1 MIRITS
7 LAAAAAILGYSGL
20 ALAQQP
26 TYSPSYPNRYATQPT
41 TGTTTVPA
49 ERQSWSPWRQ
59 TTTSRESTARD
70 TMAPGRQTATSRE
83 TIGRETMAR
92 DTMAPTR
99 QRTAMTAGQFSTE
112 GDARAHCG
120 GDTVVW
126 VNTKSHVYHFAGSKD
141 YGQTKRGAFMCRAD
155 ADRAGTFHAAKNELK
170 MQGRVDRTDRMG
182 TDRSMTSRFSGSS
195 TNRY

>member
-1 MIRITS
+1 MRRISS
-7 LAAAAAILGYSGL
+7 LAAVAAILGYTGL

-26 TYSPSYPNRYATQPT
+26 ASSPAYQDRFANRPT
-41 TGTTTVPA
+41 TGSTVTPA

-59 TTTSRESTARD
+59 TTTSREPMDRD
-70 TMAPGRQTATSRE
+70 TMAPR
-83 TIGRETMAR
+83 
-92 DTMAPTR
+92 R
-99 QRTAMTAGQFSTE
+99 QRMATAAGQFSAE

-126 VNTKSHVYHFAGSKD
+126 VNTRSHVYHFAGSKD

-155 ADRAGTFHAAKNELK
+155 ADRAGTFRAAKKEVK
-170 MQGRVDRTDRMG
+170 MQGRSDRADRMG
-182 TDRSMTSRFSGSS
+182 TDRTMTSRFSGSS

>member
-1 MIRITS
+1 MRRITS
-7 LAAAAAILGYSGL
+7 LAAAAAILGYAGL

-26 TYSPSYPNRYATQPT
+26 SYSTSYPNRYATQPT
-41 TGTTTVPA
+41 TGTGAMTT

-59 TTTSRESTARD
+59 TTTRESL
-70 TMAPGRQTATSRE
+70 GRQTM
-83 TIGRETMAR
+83 GRETMAR
-92 DTMAPTR
+92 DTMPPGR
-99 QRTAMTAGQFSTE
+99 QRSTMTADQFSTE

-155 ADRAGTFHAAKNELK
+155 ADRAGKFHAAKNELR
-170 MQGRVDRTDRMG
+170 MQSRTDRIG
-182 TDRSMTSRFSGSS
+182 ADRAMPSRFSGSS

>member
-1 MIRITS
+1 MRRITS
-7 LAAAAAILGYSGL
+7 LAAAAAVLGYTGL

-26 TYSPSYPNRYATQPT
+26 AYSPTYQDRYVNRAT
-41 TGTTTVPA
+41 TGNTVMPA

-59 TTTSRESTARD
+59 TTMSRETMGRDTMARD
-70 TMAPGRQTATSRE
+70 TMAPGRQRT
-83 TIGRETMAR
+83 TMN
-92 DTMAPTR
+92 
-99 QRTAMTAGQFSTE
+99 AGQFSTE

-126 VNTKSHVYHFAGSKD
+126 VNTKSRVYHFAGSKD

-155 ADRAGTFHAAKNELK
+155 ADRAGTFHAAKNE
-170 MQGRVDRTDRMG
+170 MRMEGRVDRTDRMG